1 MRNQLFL
8 LFIFFS
14 LFSNFTLAQEG
25 CKLRGEIRDSIGLP
39 VFDASVS
46 AFNSKNEGIAFTFTD
61 TEGGFVLELPCN
73 DSYDI
78 EVEHIDFESYSENI
92 TMDKSKSVRFKMNR
106 GVVSLQEAVVRA
118 KQPITVKGDTIEYD
132 ADSFR
137 TAADENLED
146 ILKKLPGIQVENG
159 KVFYEGK
166 EITTIKVGNREVLG
180 GNTKL
185 LTKNLPADAIDKV
198 QLNKK
203 FKQNPFANSLSDDEE
218 AMLNIELK
226 EDKKSLIFGNVTL
239 GGDADEHSDVQSK
252 LFYFSPKTDG
262 TFITDFN
269 TYGKEVFTYED
280 YFAFLGGMSELME
293 EGSSFSLR
301 DNSNTLRLG
310 SAEDAAEMGSF
321 LSALHFGYEPSKK
334 VYTNGFVLFN
344 NNNLKYKSIQ
354 ERIGDE
360 DFYERDEQYNDQ
372 HLLST
377 LGRFRLDYSP
387 DDKSQIKYRVSFNYI
402 ENEDEQLADTYA
414 NEVSTGS
421 RNSLMD
427 KTSFSLRQN
436 LSYIRKIGRDNNL
449 GIYVRHQMVDDR
461 PDQRISSEGS
471 SMVIDN
477 IYFDNLWQ
485 TQKFNK
491 NNLQVYGIYNHLL
504 SNTSNLRLKI
514 GSNFSWQNLE
524 NSIYEDNSLIAN
536 DGFLTDSDFN
546 YSELYADATYT
557 KKLGI
562 FKFDV
567 GVGVHNFREKTNL
580 LTKSQSLEATKILPH
595 IDAEIK
601 FSNTQNLTL
610 SYKQEYKL
618 PNLVDLSDGY
628 DIQNYYS
635 VYRGFL
641 GLTESLYHTA
651 SLQYG
656 YFNSFNFLNFYVG
669 GTFNRTV
676 DNMQSSSTI
685 IPNMQTGLTFP
696 QINSLINNP
705 EQDQSLSGYFGIN
718 KRFSR
723 FYSLSLNGNISY
735 SDYFTRINSYD
746 DSNNFVSNLIN
757 NTSII
762 QNYTLTNKFKIKKKV
777 ELDAGLNYLHNDF
790 KSLSENQFTTWRPFG
805 RLAWSVTDK
814 LLLQSDYSYR
824 IQYRE
829 DELLNENH
837 SLNASVRYNIA
848 KSTYITFLAGNIL
861 GNERIVNTSFDSNL
875 NRTIIDT
882 RDVLGRYFIVQ
893 LRYKF

>member
-1 MRNQLFL
+1 MRKLFY
-8 LFIFFS
+8 
-14 LFSNFTLAQEG
+14 LFSIFYFLFSANSSAQES

-46 AFNSKNEGIAFTFTD
+46 AFNSKNEGVAFTFTD
-61 TEGGFVLELPCN
+61 TEGSFVLELPCSE
-73 DSYDI
+73 SYDV

-118 KQPITVKGDTIEYD
+118 KQPISVKGDTIEYD

-203 FKQNPFANSLSDDEE
+203 FKQNPFANSLSGDEE

-226 EDKKSLIFGNVTL
+226 EDKKSLLFGNATL
-239 GGDADEHSDVQSK
+239 GGDANEHSDVQSK

-262 TFITDFN
+262 TFITDYN
-269 TYGKEVFTYED
+269 TYGKEVFTNED

-293 EGSSFSLR
+293 EGSIFSLR
-301 DNSNTLRLG
+301 DNSNSIRLG
-310 SAEDAAEMGSF
+310 SAQDASEMSSF
-321 LSALHFGYEPSKK
+321 LSALHFGYEPNKK
-334 VYTNGFVLFN
+334 LYTNAFVLFN
-344 NNNLKYKSIQ
+344 NNNLSYKSVQ
-354 ERIGDE
+354 ERISE
-360 DFYERDEQYNDQ
+360 DRYDRDEQYNDQ

-377 LGRFRLDYSP
+377 LGRLRVDYTP
-387 DDKSQIKYRVSFNYI
+387 DAKSQIKYRLSFNYI
-402 ENEDEQLADTYA
+402 ENQDEQTADTYQ
-414 NEVSTGS
+414 NYISTGR
-421 RNSLMD
+421 RNSLLD

-449 GIYVRHQMVDDR
+449 GIYVRHQMMNDR
-461 PDQRISSEGS
+461 PDMEIQSDGIP
-471 SMVIDN
+471 MVIDSLILNN
-477 IYFDNLWQ
+477 IWQ
-485 TQKFNK
+485 QQKFNK

-504 SNTSNLRLKI
+504 TNTSNLRFKI
-514 GSNFSWQNLE
+514 GSNFSWQDLK
-524 NSIYEDNSLIAN
+524 NSIYEDNSLITN
-536 DGFLTDSDFN
+536 ENFLTDSDFN
-546 YSELYADATYT
+546 YTEFYADATYT
-557 KKLGI
+557 KKFGI

-567 GVGVHNFREKTNL
+567 GVGLHNFRNKTNL
-580 LTKSQSLEATKILPH
+580 LSESKSLELTKVLPH
-595 IDAEIK
+595 LDAEIK
-601 FSNTQNLTL
+601 FSNAQALNL

-618 PNLVDLSDGY
+618 PNLVDLSNGY

-651 SLQYG
+651 NISYG
-656 YFNSFNFLNFYVG
+656 YFNSFTFFNFYVG
-669 GTFNRTV
+669 GTYNRSI
-676 DNMQSSSTI
+676 DNMQSSSLIFPPSTEI
-685 IPNMQTGLTFP
+685 NRP
-696 QINSLINNP
+696 QINSMINNP
-705 EQDQSLSGYFGIN
+705 EQDQTVSAYFGAN

-723 FYSLSLNGNISY
+723 YYSLSLNGNVSY
-735 SDYFTRINSYD
+735 SDYFTNINT
-746 DSNNFVSNLIN
+746 FLIN
-757 NTSII
+757 NTSLI
-762 QNYTLTNKFKIKKKV
+762 QNYTLTNKFKIKKRV
-777 ELDAGLNYLHNDF
+777 ELDAGLNYLRNDF
-790 KSLSENQFTTWRPFG
+790 KSTVDSEFTTWRPFG
-805 RLAWSVTDK
+805 KFAWSITDK

-824 IQYRE
+824 LQYNA
-829 DELLNENH
+829 DELINENQA
-837 SLNASVRYNIA
+837 LNASIRYNIA
-848 KSTYITFLAGNIL
+848 KSTYLTFLAGNIL
-861 GNERIVNTSFDSNL
+861 GNEQIVTTRFDGNQ
-875 NRTIIDT
+875 TIIDT
-882 RDVLGRYFIVQ
+882 REVLGRYFIVQ

>member
-1 MRNQLFL
+1 MKKIL
-8 LFIFFS
+8 LFTFII
-14 LFSNFTLAQEG
+14 LFSVNSFAQET

-46 AFNSKNEGIAFTFTD
+46 AFNSKNEGVAFTFTD
-61 TEGGFVLELPCN
+61 TEGSFVLELPCN
-73 DSYDI
+73 ESYDV
-78 EVEHIDFESYSENI
+78 EVEHIDFESYSENV

-106 GVVSLQEAVVRA
+106 GVISLQEAVVRA

-132 ADSFR
+132 ANSFR
-137 TAADENLED
+137 TAADESLED
-146 ILKKLPGIQVENG
+146 LLKKLPGIQVENG

-185 LTKNLPADAIDKV
+185 LTKNLPADAIDKI

-203 FKQNPFANSLSDDEE
+203 FKQNPFANSLSGDEE

-226 EDKKSLIFGNVTL
+226 EDKKSLLFGNATL
-239 GGDADEHSDVQSK
+239 GGDANEHSDVQSK

-269 TYGKEVFTYED
+269 TYGKEVFTNED

-301 DNSNTLRLG
+301 DNSNSLRLG
-310 SAEDAAEMGSF
+310 SAQDASEMGSF

-334 VYTNGFVLFN
+334 LYTNAFVLFN
-344 NNNLKYKSIQ
+344 NNNLKYKSVQ
-354 ERIGDE
+354 ERIDANS
-360 DFYERDEQYNDQ
+360 YERDEQYNDQ

-377 LGRFRLDYSP
+377 LGRLRVDYTP
-387 DDKSQIKYRVSFNYI
+387 DAKSQIKYRLSFNYV
-402 ENEDEQLADTYA
+402 ENQDEQSAQRSSD
-414 NEVSTGS
+414 NIFTGNT
-421 RNSLMD
+421 NSLLD

-449 GIYVRHQMVDDR
+449 GIYVRHQMMDDR
-461 PDQRISSEGS
+461 PDIEIQSDGS
-471 SMVIDN
+471 PMIIEDLN
-477 IYFDNLWQ
+477 FNNLWQ
-485 TQKFNK
+485 QQKFNK

-504 SNTSNLRLKI
+504 TNTSNLRLKI
-514 GSNFSWQNLE
+514 GSNFSWQNLK
-524 NSIYEDNSLIAN
+524 NSIFEDNSLVTN
-536 DGFLTDSDFN
+536 ENFLTDSDFN
-546 YSELYADATYT
+546 YSEFYADATYT
-557 KKLGI
+557 KKFGI

-567 GVGVHNFREKTNL
+567 GVGLHNFRNKTNL
-580 LTKSQSLEATKILPH
+580 LNASQSLELTKVLPH
-595 IDAEIK
+595 LDAEIK
-601 FSNTQNLTL
+601 FSNAQALNL

-618 PNLVDLSDGY
+618 PNLVDLSEGY

-641 GLTESLYHTA
+641 GLTEALYHTA
-651 SLQYG
+651 NISYG
-656 YFNSFNFLNFYVG
+656 YFNSFTFFNFYVG
-669 GTFNRTV
+669 GTYNRTV
-676 DNMQSSSTI
+676 DNMQSSSI
-685 IPNMQTGLTFP
+685 IFPRTDENDNTNRP

-705 EQDQSLSGYFGIN
+705 EQDQTLSAYFGAN

-723 FYSLSLNGNISY
+723 FYSLSLNGNVSY
-735 SDYFTRINSYD
+735 LDYSTQIGFSDGINV
-746 DSNNFVSNLIN
+746 VSTLTN
-757 NTSII
+757 NTSLI

-777 ELDAGLNYLHNDF
+777 ELDAGLNYLRNDF
-790 KSLSENQFTTWRPFG
+790 ESGIKTEFTTWRPFG
-805 RLAWSVTDK
+805 KFAWSITDK

-824 IQYRE
+824 LQY
-829 DELLNENH
+829 DSDKLLNENQA
-837 SLNASVRYNIA
+837 LNASIRYNIA
-848 KSTYITFLAGNIL
+848 KSTYLTFLAGNIL
-861 GNERIVNTSFDSNL
+861 GNEQIVNTRFDANL

-882 RDVLGRYFIVQ
+882 REVLGRYFIVQ

>member
-1 MRNQLFL
+1 MNKVL
-8 LFIFFS
+8 LFIISFFIFH
-14 LFSNFTLAQEG
+14 FSFSQES

-46 AFNSKNEGIAFTFTD
+46 AFNSKNEGVAFTFTD
-61 TEGGFVLELPCN
+61 TEGSFVLDLPCN

-159 KVFYEGK
+159 KVYYEGK

-203 FKQNPFANSLSDDEE
+203 FKQNPFANSLQDDEE

-226 EDKKSLIFGNVTL
+226 EDKKSLIFGNATL
-239 GGDADEHSDVQSK
+239 GGNADEHSDVQSK

-262 TFITDFN
+262 TFITDYN
-269 TYGKEVFTYED
+269 TYGKEVFTMED
-280 YFAFLGGMSELME
+280 YFSFLGGMSELME

-310 SAEDAAEMGSF
+310 STQDASEMSAL
-321 LSALHFGYEPSKK
+321 LSAVHFGYEPNKK
-334 VYTNGFVLFN
+334 IYTNGFVLFN
-344 NNNLKYKSIQ
+344 NNNIKFRSVQ
-354 ERIGDE
+354 ERIDNN
-360 DFYERDEQYNDQ
+360 YERDEQINDQ

-377 LGRFRLDYSP
+377 LGRFRMDYTP
-387 DDKSQIKYRVSFNYI
+387 DSKSQIKYRLSFNYI
-402 ENEDEQLADTYA
+402 ENEDEQLADTYK
-414 NEVSTGS
+414 NEVFTGV
-421 RNSLMD
+421 RNSLLD
-427 KTSFSLRQN
+427 KTSLSLRQN
-436 LSYIRKIGRDNNL
+436 LSYIRKIGNDDNL
-449 GIYVRHQMVDDR
+449 GIYIRHQMMNDR
-461 PDQRISSEGS
+461 PDLEIQSETGT
-471 SMVIDN
+471 MFIDN
-477 IYFDNLWQ
+477 LSFDNLWQ
-485 TQKFNK
+485 QQKFSK

-504 SNTSNLRLKI
+504 NNTSNLRLKI
-514 GSNFSWQNLE
+514 GTNFSWQNFE
-524 NSIYEDNSLIAN
+524 NSIYEDNSLVTN
-536 DGFLTDSDFN
+536 ENFLTDSDFD
-546 YSELYADATYT
+546 YSELYADVTYT
-557 KKLGI
+557 KKMGI

-580 LTKSQSLEATKILPH
+580 LTANQSLEATKILPH

-601 FSNTQNLTL
+601 FSNSQALNL

-618 PNLVDLSDGY
+618 PNLVDLSEGY

-651 SLQYG
+651 NINYG
-656 YFNSFNFLNFYVG
+656 YFNSFNFLNFYIG
-669 GTFNRTV
+669 GTYNRTV
-676 DNMQSSSTI
+676 DNIQSTSFRILDTNDGI
-685 IPNMQTGLTFP
+685 TYP
-696 QINSLINNP
+696 QVNSLINNP
-705 EQDQSLSGYFGIN
+705 EQDQSVSGYFGIN

-735 SDYFTRINSYD
+735 SDYFTRITLSLNGD
-746 DSNNFVSNLIN
+746 VISNLTN
-757 NTSII
+757 NTSLI

-777 ELDAGLNYLHNDF
+777 EIDAGLNYLRNDF
-790 KSLSENQFTTWRPFG
+790 ESVVKNEFMTWRPFG
-805 RLAWSVTDK
+805 KLAWSVTDK

-824 IQYRE
+824 IQYNA
-829 DELLNENH
+829 DELINENQA
-837 SLNASVRYNIA
+837 LNASLRYNIA
-848 KSTYITFLAGNIL
+848 KGTYITFLAGNIL
-861 GNERIVNTSFDSNL
+861 GNERIVDTSFEE

-882 RDVLGRYFIVQ
+882 REVLGRYFLVQ
-893 LRYKF
+893 VRYKF